1 MYMYVNIC
9 AHTHI
14 HIHNMRLCVYIYIY
28 IYTFVCVQP
37 QVALIKNQGL
47 ERNAVEHASDIA
59 DALQQRL
66 SVCLRCDRSP
76 GIARVE
82 DPSR

>member
-9 AHTHI
+9 AHTYTYI
-14 HIHNMRLCVYIYIY
+14 ICVYAYIIYIY
-28 IYTFVCVQP
+28 IYTCVCVQP
-37 QVALIKNQGL
+37 QVGLIKNQGL

>member
-9 AHTHI
+9 AHTYTYI
-14 HIHNMRLCVYIYIY
+14 ICVYAYIIYIYIY
-28 IYTFVCVQP
+28 IHVCVQP
-37 QVALIKNQGL
+37 QVGLIKNQGL